1 MQGHRFQAL
10 MGRRS
15 RRAGAVVV
23 ALAMGAVMIAPAAQ
37 AVIDNQPGP
46 VTPPGNTNLV
56 ADAPTV
62 SGDQGVHESEFGIP
76 SPNTCTTV
84 AARNLPGVTNF
95 SIYTGTGPSNV
106 APDSLA
112 RMQLQTQAVAAPTTF
127 NWSNFRWPAQT
138 YHYRTSTQNRN
149 QTGTCTVSGTVNVK
163 TDPYYVNLANQGKI
177 VDITGAGASGVTAE
191 VSAKLVDGA
200 HGDQVVKIGTG
211 TLALQATRNYTTV
224 ILGFTVPFTV
234 GSIGRNT
241 STIRPDGTATSGI
254 TGTFPSIYTALPVS
268 TAGMGP
274 DDQADNTTI
283 PYFNRFTVGTDTGPK
298 TVECTNV
305 FRNTSTAATAPDFF
319 NGFSGCTAFGA
330 AGVMQADSVIADA
343 HEPATLTFTID
354 GQSAT
359 GTVDP
364 ETGIATAVVDT
375 PDVPIGSDVPVTVTS
390 SSDGFLAP
398 GTATGAIDFKGG
410 TTTEYQGATDAFWDE
425 DFIVKARVLGD
436 PIPDPANA
444 GTVTFTLGSVSTTAA
459 VDSDGYAEGVLHAT
473 DAPVPGQQIVSEYSG
488 TDLYNVSDDS
498 DDFTTKPRP
507 TTLVYTGDTSG
518 RFSDTVTYSATLT
531 DNRAGAAPLAGKTIA
546 FKNGD
551 SPAVTAV
558 TGANGVASID
568 VPVTSDVGTYQLT
581 TNYFG
586 LDSTK
591 YVPSSDSD
599 SFTVDYQYR
608 FTDTLVG
615 NDGTVLLN
623 PDTQQAGVEAPNGD
637 RSRIADNAYQL
648 SLWLPTVIGYPTAP
662 TFTLPELPEEWNILN
677 LPYLGQLFGLVASPP
692 TVTPPAAPADPTEPP
707 AVPPTPTLP
716 VLPELPIALPMSS
729 SASAHSN
736 AGASATAGSI
746 VIPDLINGSPGSG
759 PNGGM
764 TFGDLVNSVAGA
776 GIPTSLSACE
786 LLSGS
791 TCERRFIIAAVL
803 GEGPNVVGVFD
814 VHNGL
819 FASVVRAPTIGFAP
833 LPLLASLGSCVNPVP
848 LCIGAPAPPS
858 GLPTPPAPPAAP
870 DAAGLLG
877 AIQDLIAG
885 LQSIPDQ
892 VTAPPA
898 PTVPEA
904 PEVPAASAST
914 PAPTGTLLSGA
925 GNTLATLVP
934 AYWLG

>member
-1 MQGHRFQAL
+1 
-10 MGRRS
+10 
-15 RRAGAVVV
+15 
-23 ALAMGAVMIAPAAQ
+23 MGAVMFAPAAQ

-46 VTPPGNTNLV
+46 VTPPGNTNTV
-56 ADAPTV
+56 AVAPTV
-62 SGDQGVHESEFGIP
+62 SGDQGVHESEFGTP
-76 SPNTCTTV
+76 APNTTACTTV
-84 AARNLPGVTNF
+84 AARGLPGVTNF
-95 SIYTGTGPSNV
+95 SIYTGAGTSGA

-112 RMQLQTQAVAAPTTF
+112 RMNLQTQAIAAPTTF

-149 QTGTCTVSGTVNVK
+149 QTGTCAVSGTVNVK
-163 TDPYYVNLANQGKI
+163 TDPYYVNLANQAKI
-177 VDITGAGASGVTAE
+177 VDITGNGASGVSAE

-211 TLALQATRNYTTV
+211 TLALQATRNYTVV

-241 STIRPDGTATSGI
+241 SSIRPDGTATSG
-254 TGTFPSIYTALPVS
+254 TAGTFPSIYTALPVS

-274 DDQADNTTI
+274 ADQADNTSI
-283 PYFNRFTVGTDTGPK
+283 PYFNRFTITTDTGPK

-305 FRNTSTAATAPDFF
+305 FRNTVGSSTGTDTF
-319 NGFSGCTAFGA
+319 NGFAGCTAFGA
-330 AGVMQADSVIADA
+330 AGVMQASSVIADA
-343 HEPATLTFTID
+343 HVPATLTFTID
-354 GQSAT
+354 GHSAT
-359 GTVDP
+359 GVVDP
-364 ETGIATAVVDT
+364 TTGIATAVVDT
-375 PDVPIGSDVPVTVTS
+375 PNVPIAPAVPVTVTS
-390 SSDGFLAP
+390 SNDGFLAP
-398 GTATGAIDFKGG
+398 GTGTNTIAFKGG
-410 TTTEYQGATDAFWDE
+410 TITTIDATSPHEAFWNE
-425 DFIVKARVLGD
+425 DFPVKATVLGD
-436 PIPDPANA
+436 PIDDPATS
-444 GTVTFTLGSVSTTAA
+444 GTVTFKLGSASTAPIP
-459 VDSDGYAEGVLHAT
+459 VDSNGVAVGVLHAT
-473 DAPVPGQQIVSEYSG
+473 DAPPAPGAPAQHLVAEYSG
-488 TDLYNVSDDS
+488 TALYNLSDDS
-498 DDFTTKPRP
+498 DVFTTKPRP

-518 RFSDTVTYSATLT
+518 RFSSTITYSAKLT
-531 DNRAGAAPLAGKTIA
+531 DTRYAAALQPSALAGKTIA

-558 TGANGVASID
+558 TGADGVASID

-581 TNYFG
+581 TNYFA

-599 SFTVDYQYR
+599 AFTVDYQYR

-662 TFTLPELPEEWNILN
+662 TVTLPELPEEWNILN

-692 TVTPPAAPADPTEPP
+692 TVTPPSTPTTPP
-707 AVPPTPTLP
+707 TVPPTPALP

-729 SASAHSN
+729 SSSVHSN
-736 AGASATAGSI
+736 AGGPEMKAGSI
-746 VIPDLINGSPGSG
+746 VLPDLIEGSPGSG

-776 GIPTSLSACE
+776 GIPTSLSTCE

-858 GLPTPPAPPAAP
+858 GVPTLPPPPAAP
-870 DAAGLLG
+870 DTGGLLG
-877 AIQDLIAG
+877 AIQALIAG
-885 LQSIPDQ
+885 LQSLPGQ

-898 PTVPEA
+898 PTVPET
-904 PEVPAASAST
+904 PEVPMGSSTAT